1 MAIKALSIGSAG
13 SAVGMDVISAATNAT
28 PIVITLAAG
37 NGKKTGDRIAISGIT
52 GNTGANG
59 EWTLAQ
65 VTATTFQLLGSVGNG
80 TFGGTPRVALIFDK
94 TPHMEDHSMYLQT
107 QGNLVGSILLESFG
121 SYAEFA
127 AGNNS
132 LLGSVLP
139 PVVDGAS
146 TGIVTNTTATSASSS
161 TIASSTIA
169 IAAINEGAGFEI
181 KPAKYMRC
189 SVSAYTSGT
198 GTGRILA

>member
-1 MAIKALSIGSAG
+1 MAVKALSIGSAG
-13 SAVGMDVISAATNAT
+13 SAVGMHLITGGTNAT
-28 PIVITLAAG
+28 PIVATFAANSG
-37 NGKKTGDRIAISGIT
+37 LKTGDRVAISGIT
-52 GNTGANG
+52 GNTGMNG
-59 EWTLAQ
+59 EWTLEA
-65 VTATTFQLLGSVGNG
+65 VTATTFKLLGSVGNG
-80 TFGGTPRVALIFDK
+80 TYGGTPRCALIFDK

-132 LLGSVLP
+132 LLGTVVA
-139 PVVDGAS
+139 PVQTTAS
-146 TGIVTNTTATSASSS
+146 GIITNTTATSASSS

-181 KPAKYMRC
+181 KPAKYLRC

-198 GTGRILA
+198 GAGVILA

>member
-1 MAIKALSIGSAG
+1 MSVKALSIGSAG
-13 SAVGMDVISAATNAT
+13 SAVGMHLISAASNAT
-28 PIVITLAAG
+28 PIVITVAANSG
-37 NGKKTGDRIAISGIT
+37 LKSGDRIAVSGIT

-59 EWTLAQ
+59 EWTLAA

-80 TFGGTPRVALIFDK
+80 TYGGTPRVALIFDK

-127 AGNNS
+127 AGSNS
-132 LLGSVLP
+132 LLGTVTP
-139 PVVDGAS
+139 PVISGA

-169 IAAINEGAGFEI
+169 IAAINEGFGCEI

-198 GTGRILA
+198 GAGVILA

>member
-1 MAIKALSIGSAG
+1 MSVKALSIGSAG
-13 SAVGMDVISAATNAT
+13 SAVGMHLITGATNAT
-28 PIVITLAAG
+28 PIVITLAANSG
-37 NGKKTGDRIAISGIT
+37 LKSGDRLAVSGIT

-59 EWTLAQ
+59 EWTLAA
-65 VTATTFQLLGSVGNG
+65 VSATTFQLLGSVGNG
-80 TFGGTPRVALIFDK
+80 TYGGTPRAALIFDK

-107 QGNLVGSILLESFG
+107 QGNLIGSILLESFG

-132 LLGSVLP
+132 LLGIVP
-139 PVVDGAS
+139 APVVSGA
-146 TGIVTNTTATSASSS
+146 TGIVTNTTATAASSS

-169 IAAINEGAGFEI
+169 LAAINEGAGFEI

-198 GTGRILA
+198 GAGVILA